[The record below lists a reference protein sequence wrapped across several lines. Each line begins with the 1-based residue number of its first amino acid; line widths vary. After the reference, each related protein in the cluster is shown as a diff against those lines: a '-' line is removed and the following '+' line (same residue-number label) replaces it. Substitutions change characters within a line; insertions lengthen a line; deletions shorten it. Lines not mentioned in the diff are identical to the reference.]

1 VEIQK
6 QKEGSSTKTLPV
18 LEHDIIVKL
27 APSLAPRK
35 LSSAPPKTTIDAISF
50 SLKAALG
57 TFF

>member
-18 LEHDIIVKL
+18 FEHDIIVKL

-50 SLKAALG
+50 SLKAA
-57 TFF
+57 FH